1 MNQQEREL
9 IRTVRKMRA
18 SQIAYFKTKN
28 QTALNEAKR
37 LERVVDMLLLNV
49 DENRDPVSDLFN

>member
-1 MNQQEREL
+1 
-9 IRTVRKMRA
+9 MRA

-49 DENRDPVSDLFN
+49 DENRDPVSDLFT